1 MTLYNVKIYTQ
12 NKKRDIIENGYV
24 TFENGVITN
33 IGAGAYNEIS
43 DGDLDGEGK
52 TLYPGFIDAHTHLGL
67 TTNGVGAE
75 SEDFNEESEPISPQ
89 LRICDGINPFDISFS
104 EAAKAG
110 ITAAVISPGS
120 MNPIAGDIA
129 AVSTVGR
136 RIDKMLLKTVG
147 MKFALGE
154 NPKMTYMNRD
164 ETPCTRMAIAA
175 MIRETL
181 AKAKRYMEDKEAAEE
196 NGDDLP
202 DLDIKSEAL
211 IPLLKRKLKAHFH
224 CHRADDIF
232 TAVRIAKE
240 FKLDYVL
247 IHCTDGHLIADELAE
262 ENACAVVGPVMCDA
276 CKPELANITPKNA
289 GVLAQSG
296 VKTAVCTDHS
306 ETPIQYLPLTVG
318 ICIKHG
324 LDLQSAVDSI
334 TINAAEIAGI
344 DALCGSVEVGKRAD
358 LVLFRCDPFEVMSS
372 PEAVF
377 VGGIRQL

>member
-1 MTLYNVKIYTQ
+1 MTIYNVKIYTQ
-12 NKKRDIIENGYV
+12 NKNRDIIEIGYV
-24 TFENGVITN
+24 TFENGVITK

-52 TLYPGFIDAHTHLGL
+52 TIYPGFIDAHTHLGL

-75 SEDFNEESEPISPQ
+75 SEDFNEESEPVSPQ

-104 EAAKAG
+104 EAVKAG

-196 NGDDLP
+196 NGDDPP

-211 IPLLKRKLKAHFH
+211 IPLLKRKVKAHFH

-247 IHCTDGHLIADELAE
+247 VHCTDGHLIADELAQ

-276 CKPELANITPKNA
+276 CKPELANITPKTQEFWRKA
-289 GVLAQSG
+289 ELKLQYV
-296 VKTAVCTDHS
+296 
-306 ETPIQYLPLTVG
+306 PIIQKLR
-318 ICIKHG
+318 
-324 LDLQSAVDSI
+324 SSI
-334 TINAAEIAGI
+334 
-344 DALCGSVEVGKRAD
+344 LR
-358 LVLFRCDPFEVMSS
+358 
-372 PEAVF
+372 
-377 VGGIRQL
+377 